1 MKVILIILAVLIGL
15 VALLC
20 VVRLIG
26 KAILRKAP
34 EGGVS
39 EEMYVDINGTKQYI
53 MIYGKDRN
61 APVLLFLHGGPGG
74 SSSPI
79 DLPCMRRLADDYIV
93 VNWDQRCSGKSWDE
107 NISKTK
113 ISGKTMVED
122 GKQLTEFL
130 LKHFGRDKI
139 ALAGISWGSIF
150 GANLIL
156 DYPQYYIS
164 HTAMSLAPDIPE
176 SAKYFKRIML
186 EETKDDPEMHA
197 LAEKFD
203 PSKRVTE
210 QNDIA
215 KLLDRKYSN
224 MDNYLKAADCNLL
237 LWAFCN
243 PYMSLRDWKAFFKT
257 NHYSGKPE
265 IYDTEDI
272 VAELSIKDRLVY
284 EVPMYLLEGRYDHGL
299 FNMAEY
305 AVDYYNSIQA
315 PDKLLRFAEGGH
327 AMPMLATRKLAAFQ
341 HEIKLRTIA
350 NDRK

>member
-1 MKVILIILAVLIGL
+1 
-15 VALLC
+15 
-20 VVRLIG
+20 
-26 KAILRKAP
+26 
-34 EGGVS
+34 
-39 EEMYVDINGTKQYI
+39 
-53 MIYGKDRN
+53 
-61 APVLLFLHGGPGG
+61 
-74 SSSPI
+74 
-79 DLPCMRRLADDYIV
+79 
-93 VNWDQRCSGKSWDE
+93 
-107 NISKTK
+107 
-113 ISGKTMVED
+113 
-122 GKQLTEFL
+122 
-130 LKHFGRDKI
+130 
-139 ALAGISWGSIF
+139 
-150 GANLIL
+150 
-156 DYPQYYIS
+156 
-164 HTAMSLAPDIPE
+164 MSLAPDLPE

-203 PSKRVTE
+203 PSKRVSE

-272 VAELSIKDRLVY
+272 IAELSIKDRLVY